1 MIHDLRQISGQ
12 SISAPILIIG
22 AGTAGLLMAEQFYKA
37 GIRTVVIESGGLKQ
51 EAEVHPYNHVVLS
64 GDAYAG
70 AAKGRFRCLGGT
82 STRWGGAMI
91 PFLRE
96 DMDPQVWPIS
106 YEQILEPLQE
116 LEGIFQ
122 LNPGPYQLTDTSAYM
137 GINQNEF
144 ILRAAK
150 WPSFKLRNVANL
162 FTQSIHSDDD
172 LLDVWIN
179 AHACEFNI
187 ERSENPSQ
195 VIAKSN
201 NGNIL
206 TIHANQ
212 IILAAGAIENTRLHL
227 LLHQQHPKIDPPAS
241 LGHFF
246 HDHISAWIADVKVQK
261 TNALN
266 RLFGFQFEKNGV
278 MRNLRFELS
287 PSSSLRIQGAPCF
300 INLVYEQSQDS
311 GFESLRKC
319 LQGLQKGKWP
329 ELSVLWG
336 LVRATP
342 WLLKA
347 LFWRYFY
354 NTLSYPNDSQI
365 KINLVLEQ
373 IISSGNFIGL
383 SKEEADAF
391 GKPLANIHWK
401 IDPKEANRIIAI
413 QKSFEHLWNHSP
425 LAELGQFLAIPANE
439 IEKKIL
445 SAPDTYHPC
454 GSTRMGHTIETGVV
468 DSNLRSFAFPNV
480 STISTS
486 VLPNAGGSN
495 PTLMMLLLALRL
507 AKDHISKIQSRQS
520 NELKTTD

>member
-1 MIHDLRQISGQ
+1 MIHDLKLTSGQ
-12 SISAPILIIG
+12 SISTPILIIG

-37 GIRTVVIESGGLKQ
+37 GIHTVVIESGGLKQ
-51 EAEVHPYNHVVLS
+51 EDETHPYNHVILS

-96 DMDPQVWPIS
+96 DMDPQIWPIG
-106 YEQILEPLQE
+106 YEELLEPLQE
-116 LEGIFQ
+116 LEAIFQ
-122 LNPGPYQLTDTSAYM
+122 LNPGSYELVDTSTYI
-137 GINQNEF
+137 GIDQNDF

-150 WPSFKLRNVANL
+150 WPPFKLRNVANL
-162 FTQSIHSDDD
+162 FTNTIHSDDG

-179 AHACEFNI
+179 AHACEFTLKN
-187 ERSENPSQ
+187 SEKPSQ
-195 VIAKSN
+195 VVAKSS

-206 TIHANQ
+206 TIHADQ

-227 LLHQQHPKIDPPAS
+227 LLHQQHPKIDPPS
-241 LGHFF
+241 TLGHYF
-246 HDHISAWIADVKVQK
+246 HDHISAWIADVKVHK
-261 TNALN
+261 NDALN

-287 PSSSLRIQGAPCF
+287 PSSPLRMQGAPCF
-300 INLVYEQSQDS
+300 INLVYEQVQGG
-311 GFESLRKC
+311 GFETLRIC
-319 LQGLQKGKWP
+319 LQGLQKGTLPK
-329 ELSVLWG
+329 LSMLWG

-342 WLLKA
+342 WLVKA
-347 LFWRYFY
+347 IIWRYFY
-354 NTLSYPNDSQI
+354 NTLAYPKDSQI

-373 IISSGNFIGL
+373 IKSPDNFIEL
-383 SKEEADAF
+383 SKGEVDEF
-391 GKPLANIHWK
+391 GKPLASIHWQ
-401 IDPKEANRIIAI
+401 IDVKEADRIIAI
-413 QKSFEHLWNHSP
+413 QKSFQDLWNHSP
-425 LAELGQFLAIPANE
+425 LALLGQFLAIPAKE
-439 IEKKIL
+439 IEKAMR

-454 GSTRMGHTIETGVV
+454 GSTRMGYTRETGVV
-468 DSNLRSFAFPNV
+468 DSNLRGFAFPNV

-507 AKDHISKIQSRQS
+507 AKDRISQIQS
-520 NELKTTD
+520 KKIA